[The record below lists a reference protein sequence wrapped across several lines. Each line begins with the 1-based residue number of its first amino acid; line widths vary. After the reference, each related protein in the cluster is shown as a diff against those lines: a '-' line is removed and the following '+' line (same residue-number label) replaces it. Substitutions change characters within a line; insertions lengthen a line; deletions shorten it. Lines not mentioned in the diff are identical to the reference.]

1 MVFGL
6 FRRIPPPAGTLY
18 EAIVAQSRRPAFY
31 RDFNVPDT
39 PEGRFDMIVLHVCLV
54 FRRLS
59 GGGEELRRLAQDVFD
74 MFCADMDANLR
85 EMGVGDLAVP
95 KRMRGVAEAFY
106 GRLAAYGG
114 ALDRADESALA
125 AALARNVLGCDAV
138 GSSARALAVYA
149 RAVVQA
155 LDSQDSAALTAGR
168 LSFPS
173 PSVPA
178 AEGIGS

>member
-6 FRRIPPPAGTLY
+6 FRRVPPPAAPLY
-18 EAIVAQSRRPAFY
+18 EAIVAQSRRAEFY
-31 RDFNVPDT
+31 RDCNVPDT
-39 PEGRFDMIVLHVCLV
+39 PDGRFDMIVLHLCLV

-59 GGGEELRRLAQDVFD
+59 GGGEDLRRLAQGVFD

-114 ALDRADESALA
+114 ALERADASALA
-125 AALARNVLGCDAV
+125 AALARNVLGSDTV
-138 GSSARALAVYA
+138 GAPAHALAVYA
-149 RAVVQA
+149 RAVVRA
-155 LDSQDSAALTAGR
+155 LDNEQSAAFSAGR

-173 PSVPA
+173 PGVPA